1 MKITVLEGTKRYEV
15 PFSEGSTILAALQ
28 TAGVQSITAP
38 CGGNGTCR
46 KCSVNVQSSS
56 FSGTCLACIT
66 KAEDGMTV
74 EIAPEERMSFAD
86 SSGGKVYG
94 PDPGQSGY
102 AAAFDIGT
110 TTVICQLLDL
120 ATGNTLTKFR
130 GSNEQRIF
138 GGDVLSRLKAA
149 EEGHAEELHEKLAAQ
164 TDQYLDKLCRT
175 AKVDKKDVRLLAVTG
190 NTIMMHFFAGLDPAQ
205 ISTAPF
211 TPVSLF
217 GDTVNGKDIGL
228 DFDGSVYICP
238 AVSGFI
244 GSDVVCGILSSGV
257 SAAEGQTMLLDLGA
271 NTEMVIGNKDGML
284 ACAADGGAAFKAS
297 LLEHGMMASTGAI
310 AGVKYEDGE
319 LKLEVLGGGKP
330 KGICGSGLID
340 VLGIMLREGVLDEMG
355 HIAEAD
361 EVGPE
366 MARFIGEEEGR
377 TVFYLTEDKK
387 IFISQ
392 ADISKFQ
399 MAKAAIYAGVCVLSE
414 EAGVSPAELD
424 RLLLGG
430 GFGAF
435 AHRSSSAVLG
445 IIPSECKGKTI
456 KMGNVALAG
465 AVSAALSGEARA
477 ELSRIQKIVKVTDL
491 PTHPSFSDAF
501 TDGMFFE

>member
-1 MKITVLEGTKRYEV
+1 MKITVYEGTKKYEV
-15 PFSEGSTILAALQ
+15 PFEEGNTILAALQ

-38 CGGNGTCR
+38 CGGNGTCK
-46 KCSVNVQSSS
+46 KCSVNVRGRE
-56 FSGTCLACIT
+56 FSGTCLACLT
-66 KAEDGMTV
+66 QAEDGMTV

-86 SSGGKVYG
+86 SFGGKVYG

-102 AAAFDIGT
+102 AAVFDIGT

-120 ATGNTLTKFR
+120 KTGNTVTKFR
-130 GSNEQRIF
+130 GSNEQSIF
-138 GGDVLSRLKAA
+138 GADVLSRLKAA
-149 EEGHAEELHEKLAAQ
+149 EEGHADEMHARIAAQVDRYLEKLCQ
-164 TDQYLDKLCRT
+164 N
-175 AKVDKKDVRLLAVTG
+175 AKIGIGEIRGLTVTG
-190 NTIMMHFFAGLDPAQ
+190 NTIMMHFFTGLDPAQ

-217 GDTVNGKDIGL
+217 GETLRGRDIGL
-228 DFDGSVYICP
+228 RFGGDVYVCP
-238 AVSGFI
+238 AVSGFV
-244 GSDVVCGILSSGV
+244 GSDVVCGILSSGLY
-257 SAAEGQTMLLDLGA
+257 AAEGRDMLIDLGA
-271 NTEMVIGNKDGML
+271 NTEMVIGNKDGMT
-284 ACAADGGAAFKAS
+284 ACAVDGGAAFKAS
-297 LLEHGMMASTGAI
+297 LLDHGMTASAGAVS
-310 AGVKYEDGE
+310 GVKYEDGE

-330 KGICGSGLID
+330 KGICGSGFID

-361 EVGPE
+361 EVSPE
-366 MARFIGEEEGR
+366 MARFLGEEEDR

-399 MAKAAIYAGVCVLSE
+399 MAKAAIYAGICVLAE
-414 EAGVSPAELD
+414 EAGVQPSGLEK
-424 RLLLGG
+424 LLLGG

-445 IIPSECKGKTI
+445 IIPTECKGRTV

-465 AVSAALSGEARA
+465 AVSAALSEKARSD
-477 ELSRIQKIVKVTDL
+477 LSAIQKIVKVIDL

>member
-1 MKITVLEGTKRYEV
+1 MKITVLEGKKKYDV
-15 PFSEGSTILAALQ
+15 PFEEGNTILAALQ
-28 TAGVQSITAP
+28 TAGVQSLTAP
-38 CGGNGTCR
+38 CGGNGTCK
-46 KCSVNVQSSS
+46 KCAVNVSGGS
-56 FSGTCLACIT
+56 FSGTCLACLT

-74 EIAPEERMSFAD
+74 EIAPKERMSFAD
-86 SSGGKVYG
+86 SSGGTVYD
-94 PDPGQSGY
+94 PDPGRSGY
-102 AAAFDIGT
+102 AAVFDIGT

-120 ATGNTLTKFR
+120 KTGNTVTKFR
-130 GSNEQRIF
+130 GSNEQSIF
-138 GGDVLSRLKAA
+138 GADVLSRLKAA
-149 EEGHAEELHEKLAAQ
+149 EEGHADELHARIAAQ
-164 TDQYLDKLCRT
+164 VDRYMEKLCRMANT
-175 AKVDKKDVRLLAVTG
+175 DISDVRGMTVTG
-190 NTIMMHFFAGLDPAQ
+190 NTIMMHFFAGLDPAS
-205 ISTAPF
+205 ICTAPF

-217 GDTVNGKDIGL
+217 GETVNGKDIGL
-228 DFDGSVYICP
+228 SFGGSVYICP

-244 GSDVVCGILSSGV
+244 GSDVVCGILSSGLY
-257 SAAEGQTMLLDLGA
+257 SDGGRKMLIDLGA
-271 NTEMVIGNKDGML
+271 NTEMVTGNKDGML

-319 LKLEVLGGGKP
+319 LKLEVHGGGKP

-424 RLLLGG
+424 KLLLGG

>member
-1 MKITVLEGTKRYEV
+1 
-15 PFSEGSTILAALQ
+15 
-28 TAGVQSITAP
+28 
-38 CGGNGTCR
+38 
-46 KCSVNVQSSS
+46 
-56 FSGTCLACIT
+56 
-66 KAEDGMTV
+66 
-74 EIAPEERMSFAD
+74 
-86 SSGGKVYG
+86 
-94 PDPGQSGY
+94 
-102 AAAFDIGT
+102 
-110 TTVICQLLDL
+110 
-120 ATGNTLTKFR
+120 
-130 GSNEQRIF
+130 
-138 GGDVLSRLKAA
+138 
-149 EEGHAEELHEKLAAQ
+149 
-164 TDQYLDKLCRT
+164 
-175 AKVDKKDVRLLAVTG
+175 
-190 NTIMMHFFAGLDPAQ
+190 MHFFAGLDPAQ

-366 MARFIGEEEGR
+366 MARFIGEEEDGILPYGR
-377 TVFYLTEDKK
+377 
-387 IFISQ
+387 
-392 ADISKFQ
+392 
-399 MAKAAIYAGVCVLSE
+399 
-414 EAGVSPAELD
+414 
-424 RLLLGG
+424 
-430 GFGAF
+430 
-435 AHRSSSAVLG
+435 
-445 IIPSECKGKTI
+445 
-456 KMGNVALAG
+456 
-465 AVSAALSGEARA
+465 
-477 ELSRIQKIVKVTDL
+477 
-491 PTHPSFSDAF
+491 
-501 TDGMFFE
+501 